1 MIAFVLLRALLVLL
15 LVAANAFFAAAEFA
29 LVSIRDTRIQQLLE
43 ARRIGARIVL
53 RLHRNLDEVVNGVQL
68 GVTVV
73 SLTLGWIGEPM
84 VAHFV
89 ESFSFLQRLPHALA
103 YAHTIAIVIAF
114 GLITCMHVILGE
126 LVPKSLAL
134 QRAEQVALAVAAPM
148 EVFLTLTRPIIFVMG
163 KAAGYVLRIFRLR
176 KMPQGPVHSPDE
188 VKLIVSASRELG
200 QIAPA
205 QEEMVHHALELENIT
220 AREVMVPR
228 PDIFSLPGDLSLQEA
243 VEKVVE
249 EQHSRVPIFDPRSG
263 PEHII
268 GVLYS
273 KDVMRWMRSRLSAP
287 SLHTPSSRVP
297 EMRVPEMRVPEIRV
311 PEMKI
316 SQIMHDALVVP
327 ETKPLSELL
336 EEFRE
341 RKRHMAI
348 VVDEFGSTAGLIT
361 VEDILEQLVGEIE
374 DEFDVV
380 LPAAVRS
387 GETRS
392 LILDGTIGL
401 RDLESQHDLLL
412 PRDAGFETLAGF
424 LLSRLQKI
432 PAAGDSCY
440 YGGRR
445 FMVEEMDSHRIAR
458 VRVEDAQQAA
468 AQSGG

>member
-1 MIAFVLLRALLVLL
+1 MLAFVLLRVLLVLF

-29 LVSIRDTRIQQLLE
+29 LVTVRDTRIQQLID
-43 ARRIGARIVL
+43 ARRIGARILL

-89 ESFSFLQRLPHALA
+89 ENLRFLQRLPHLVI
-103 YAHTIAIVIAF
+103 YAHTIAIAVAF
-114 GLITCMHVILGE
+114 GLITFLHVILGE

-134 QRAEQVALAVAAPM
+134 QKAEQVALTVAAPM
-148 EVFLTLTRPIIFVMG
+148 DVWLTLTRPVIFVMS
-163 KAAGYVLRIFRLR
+163 KSAGSVLQAFGLR
-176 KMPQGPVHSPDE
+176 KVRQGPVHSPDE

-200 QIAPA
+200 QISPA
-205 QEEMVHHALELENIT
+205 QEEMVHHALDLENIT

-228 PDIFSLPGDLSLQEA
+228 PDIFSFPGDLLLQTA
-243 VEKVVE
+243 LEKVVE
-249 EQHSRVPIFDPRSG
+249 EQHSRIPVYDPKSG

-268 GVLYS
+268 GILYA
-273 KDVMRWMRSRLSAP
+273 KDLMRWMRLRLTARTFP
-287 SLHTPSSRVP
+287 AMGTRVSD
-297 EMRVPEMRVPEIRV
+297 
-311 PEMKI
+311 MKI

-336 EEFRE
+336 EEFKD

-374 DEFDVV
+374 DEHDVV
-380 LPAAVRS
+380 PSEVVS
-387 GETRS
+387 MGEAKT
-392 LILDGTIGL
+392 LVLEGTTSL
-401 RDLESQHDLLL
+401 RDLESQYDLLL

-424 LLSRLQKI
+424 MLSELQKI
-432 PAAGDSCY
+432 PAAGDTCY
-440 YGGRR
+440 YEKKR
-445 FMVEEMDSHRIAR
+445 FTVEEMDEHRIAR
-458 VRVEDAQQAA
+458 VRIENVQPAA
-468 AQSGG
+468 AQAGD